1 MLVDGTATARR
12 GAEVAVV
19 LAQASRAPVTV
30 LHFETGQPTPSS
42 WQRQFGA
49 AVAPMSGEDAVIRE
63 IVRLG
68 EPYGVDVKRA
78 ASRIGTSQE
87 AIFQQIKR
95 GEHNLVVMGVSPRP
109 GDRLSFG
116 AVAVALLEHAECS
129 LLFVADEHFAPPTE
143 AKS

>member
-1 MLVDGTATARR
+1 
-12 GAEVAVV
+12 
-19 LAQASRAPVTV
+19 VTV

-49 AVAPMSGEDAVIRE
+49 AIAPMSGEDTVIPE
-63 IVRLG
+63 IVHLG
-68 EPYGVDVKRA
+68 EPYGVDVKRV
-78 ASRIGTSQE
+78 ASRIGTSGE

-116 AVAVALLEHAECS
+116 AVAVALFEHAECS

-143 AKS
+143 AES